1 MIYNEF
7 QDIKLSA
14 LGLGCMRLPVID
26 GDDSKIDVQAADDM
40 VAYAMQSGI
49 NYYDT
54 AYGYHGEN
62 SEKVVG
68 EILKKYPRDS
78 FYLASKFPG
87 YDASN
92 HDKVEQIFEEQLAK
106 CQVEY
111 FDFYMFH
118 NVCEMNIDA
127 YMDPKYGIFDYLI
140 EQKRNGRIKHLGFST
155 HGELPIMERFIEKY
169 GEYMEFCQIELNYF
183 DYKFQNAEAKVTML
197 NEHNIPI
204 WVMEPIRG
212 GQIASL
218 EESQMAKL
226 QAARPDA
233 TAVEWAFRFLQTL
246 PGVTMTLTGS
256 SSMEQLKENIATYE
270 EAKPLSDEEMGIV
283 LGIADEMI
291 KKTAVPCTGC
301 KYCVSHCPMELEIPF
316 LIKLYNESVVEGA
329 GSFIAPMALSS
340 LAPDK
345 QPESCINCQACMQVC
360 PQQIAIPEELAKFA
374 KRLGR

>member
-1 MIYNEF
+1 MIYNDFE
-7 QDIKLSA
+7 DIKLSA

-26 GDDSKIDVQAADDM
+26 GDDSKIDVEASDAM
-40 VAYAMQSGI
+40 IAYAMESGI

-54 AYGYHGEN
+54 AWGYHGEN
-62 SEKVVG
+62 SELVVG

-87 YDASN
+87 YDAAN
-92 HDKVEQIFEEQLAK
+92 HDKVEEIFEKQLEK

-127 YMDPKYGIFDYLI
+127 YLDPKYGIFDYLM
-140 EQKRNGRIKHLGFST
+140 EQKKNGRIKHLGFST
-155 HGELPIMERFIEKY
+155 HGELPIMERFLEAY
-169 GEYMEFCQIELNYF
+169 GDDMEFCQIELNYF
-183 DYKFQNAEAKVTML
+183 DYKFQNAEAKVALL
-197 NEHNIPI
+197 NEKNIPI

-212 GQIASL
+212 GQIAKL
-218 EESQMAKL
+218 DDDQMAKL
-226 QAARPDA
+226 QAARPEA

-256 SSMEQLKENIATYE
+256 SSMEQLKENISTYA
-270 EAKPLSDEEMGIV
+270 EAKPLTDDEMAIV
-283 LGIADEMI
+283 LGIAEDMI

-316 LIKLYNESVVEGA
+316 LIKLYNESLVEGA

-374 KRLGR
+374 KKLGR